1 MITTSLNIRENPF
14 LSMEDFQ
21 KIYNRK
27 PEKLKVSINTRER
40 NYHEYARGSEAF
52 FGDNNEYKITMI
64 SLFAELRSVYQ
75 EAVSNK
81 NNKKTRTDFSK
92 KISPILKK
100 I

>member
-1 MITTSLNIRENPF
+1 MITTSLNIREHPF

-40 NYHEYARGSEAF
+40 DYHEYARGSEAF

-64 SLFAELRSVYQ
+64 SLFAE
-75 EAVSNK
+75 
-81 NNKKTRTDFSK
+81 
-92 KISPILKK
+92 
-100 I
+100 